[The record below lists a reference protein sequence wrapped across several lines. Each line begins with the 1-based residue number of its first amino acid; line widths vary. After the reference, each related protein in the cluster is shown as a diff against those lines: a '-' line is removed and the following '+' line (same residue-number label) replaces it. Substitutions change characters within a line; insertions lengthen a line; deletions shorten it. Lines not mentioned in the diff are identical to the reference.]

1 MNNTNKAYEKLKEY
15 ALFSSSYEAF
25 EALFWENLKKDQTD
39 LAIELLLR
47 VVYKCITSPG
57 ERYNE
62 ILNIA
67 DAQSFKTL
75 NNWLEKTYKEKV
87 KKAQNV

>member
-1 MNNTNKAYEKLKEY
+1 MAYEKLKEY
-15 ALFSSSYEAF
+15 VLFSSNYETF

-47 VVYKCITSPG
+47 VVFKSLKSPG

-67 DAQSFKTL
+67 DAQSFKTM
-75 NNWLEKTYKEKV
+75 NSWLDKTYKEKV
-87 KKAQNV
+87 QKAKNV